1 MGSIYFPFFLQDA
14 SQQQHISMLF
24 SYTYSLLYHVNDNVH
39 AQMFLSFINI
49 SMLEHRFLT
58 HILHGCIL
66 NTKHNIHL
74 HNAIF
79 TLHKYTLNT
88 DFIQTGYT
96 HTNRKLQQ
104 QICNHHGG
112 SRWPLVAGAWCFS
125 HGGMAMR
132 FQARCFK
139 SLGERKPGKH
149 RRGWEGAAPK
159 SDAARIMPIS
169 CFLPINVV
177 AEILLIRFVFGVM

>member
-1 MGSIYFPFFLQDA
+1 MGSICFHFFYRMLA
-14 SQQQHISMLF
+14 NIYPCSLVIHIVFFILWF
-24 SYTYSLLYHVNDNVH
+24 VNDHVH
-39 AQMFLSFINI
+39 AQMFLTFINI

-66 NTKHNIHL
+66 NTEHNIHL

-79 TLHKYTLNT
+79 TLHKYILNT

-96 HTNRKLQQ
+96 HTNRKLQK

-112 SRWPLVAGAWCFS
+112 SRWPLAAGAWCFG

-132 FQARCFK
+132 F
-139 SLGERKPGKH
+139 
-149 RRGWEGAAPK
+149 
-159 SDAARIMPIS
+159 
-169 CFLPINVV
+169 
-177 AEILLIRFVFGVM
+177 